1 MRRQRTDRQQSALL
15 CPPDKE
21 WHGRATTLALSLLS
35 ARWQWGCCQPIVGGG
50 CVVVVDSDGWEAV
63 SCKDLEPSAPQ
74 HF

>member
-1 MRRQRTDRQQSALL
+1 MRRAEGQTAKRAAL
-15 CPPDKE
+15 PPGPGMACA
-21 WHGRATTLALSLLS
+21 GRDSRSVSSQCSLA
-35 ARWQWGCCQPIVGGG
+35 WGCCQPIVGGG